1 MKNMLT
7 ERMRTIIKARM
18 NLVFLFMFFYRQ
30 ELYRKVPVPDPDLT
44 QSENHNDYS
53 AVHCFG
59 LQKTYYSQVF
69 DLLIDKRSGL
79 EGQVIFRQRF
89 QFIRIFLKLKFPL
102 AHGSGG

>member
-53 AVHCFG
+53 AFHCSS
-59 LQKTYYSQVF
+59 LQNPYCSQIF
-69 DLLIDKRSGL
+69 DLLLDKGFGL

-89 QFIRIFLKLKFPL
+89 QFIRIFLKLNFPL